1 LYYGSPCIEEL
12 ARPKSAETRNL
23 SFDKAVIRRISVSF
37 CLAPGLIIP
46 LWIMTNGPLQ
56 RIEA

>member
-1 LYYGSPCIEEL
+1 LYRGTGTAEI
-12 ARPKSAETRNL
+12 RETRNL
-23 SFDKAVIRRISVSF
+23 SFDKAVIRQMSVSF

>member
-1 LYYGSPCIEEL
+1 LYYGSPLYLGTGTAEI
-12 ARPKSAETRNL
+12 RETRNL
-23 SFDKAVIRRISVSF
+23 SFDKAVIRQMSVSF
-37 CLAPGLIIP
+37 CLAPGLIIA